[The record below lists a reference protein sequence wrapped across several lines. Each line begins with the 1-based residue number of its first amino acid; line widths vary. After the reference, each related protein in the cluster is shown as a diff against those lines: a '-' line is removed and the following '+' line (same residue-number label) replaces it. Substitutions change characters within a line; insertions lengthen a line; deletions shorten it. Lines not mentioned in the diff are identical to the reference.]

1 MRKFRTRILFF
12 MFVAILP
19 AVLAFQALSA
29 WSSWRSLREAS
40 IYYFQRLASERA
52 AELSHELSSAAS
64 TAVQIAD
71 TLMKARDAG
80 LAERNFPPAIFRSA
94 LERDDYFYAAWAL
107 FLPDAWDGGDAD
119 FVGAEGYDETGGFS
133 PWLYRDESGGIAE
146 ELLYWGEDY
155 YEEDYFREA
164 IRALRPVVLEPY
176 LDDDYAGTLMTTISV
191 PLIDPYGT
199 AYGVFGLDI
208 DLATLS
214 EQVGAGEG
222 ADVAASWSALV
233 SPEGMILGHT
243 DPALVAKPF
252 DEVESEGA
260 AVLLEAADA
269 LSAATAG
276 DGAWNTETKVAEPI
290 AFDSILSG
298 QPSYGA
304 VATVDI
310 GGIATWR
317 LVTSVPVALAE
328 KAANEAAIGMATT
341 ALALVLLLLGATL
354 FTARAVTRP
363 VTSVAMAFARMAD
376 GDFSGRLDSRRQD
389 EIGALIAGFNEVGAS
404 VSEIVRSVR
413 GSVAELE
420 TGARDLAQATSA
432 TEKTISRI
440 ATTTTRL
447 HELAEAQDERLRG
460 SAEAVIGISGDAD
473 GLTALVAEQ
482 SKALERSRSSID
494 AFSER
499 LTSSGAMIAGM
510 DEAFGELRKSSETGS
525 ATISGVR
532 ELSEDVLRKSGSL
545 GEASEVI
552 ASIASQTNLLAMNAA
567 IEAAHAGDS
576 GRGFAVVADEI
587 RKLAESTAERSKE
600 IQAILTEVN
609 EAVEAMRERSGDAD
623 TSFAHVRALIDRV
636 GTLESGIREAMVA
649 ESEEGRRLVVELE
662 RMDGLSTKVKE
673 GANGIRL
680 ANREVSESV
689 TGLGRS
695 SAVLRQL
702 SAAVDKET
710 DGLRGIVVQLR
721 AEADRTGELASGV
734 KGATERFVIEA
745 PTEDDEADFPSVATE
760 QAGSEAEAEAGS
772 AGEREA

>member
-1 MRKFRTRILFF
+1 MKKFRTRILLF
-12 MFVAILP
+12 MFGAILP
-19 AVLAFQALSA
+19 AVLAFQAVSA

-52 AELSHELSSAAS
+52 AELSHELSAAVS
-64 TAVQIAD
+64 TAIQISDA
-71 TLMKARDAG
+71 LMQAREAG
-80 LAERNFPPAIFRSA
+80 LAERNFPPALFRSA

-107 FLPDAWDGGDAD
+107 FLPDAWDGMDAAY
-119 FVGAEGYDETGGFS
+119 VGAEGYDETGGFS
-133 PWLYRDESGGIAE
+133 PWLYRDESGGLAE

-164 IRALRPVVLEPY
+164 ILAQRPVVLEPY
-176 LDDDYAGTLMTTISV
+176 LDDDYAETLMTTISV
-191 PLIDPYGT
+191 PLLDPYGT

-214 EQVGAGEG
+214 ERLGSGEG
-222 ADVAASWSALV
+222 ANVQTSWSALV

-243 DPALVAKPF
+243 DPTLVAKPF
-252 DEVESEGA
+252 AEIEGEGA
-260 AVLLEAADA
+260 SALLEAADA
-269 LSAATAG
+269 LSAATSAAG
-276 DGAWNTETKVAEPI
+276 SWDRSSKVAEPV
-290 AFDSILSG
+290 AFLSG
-298 QPSYGA
+298 LTGSRSYAA

-310 GGIATWR
+310 AGFANWR
-317 LVTSVPVALAE
+317 LVTAVPVVLAE
-328 KAANEAAIGMATT
+328 QAANEAAIGMATT

-376 GDFSGRLDSRRQD
+376 GDFSGRLESRRQD
-389 EIGALIAGFNEVGAS
+389 EIGALIGGYNEVGAA
-404 VSEIVRSVR
+404 VSDIVRSVR
-413 GSVAELE
+413 ASVAKLE
-420 TGARDLAQATSA
+420 SGAHDLAQATGA
-432 TEKTISRI
+432 TEKTIGRI
-440 ATTTTRL
+440 AATTTRL
-447 HELAEAQDERLRG
+447 RELAEAQDERLRS
-460 SAEAVIGISGDAD
+460 SAEAVIGIGGDAD
-473 GLTALVAEQ
+473 GLTTLVAEQ
-482 SKALERSRSSID
+482 AKALERSRSSID

-499 LTSSGAMIAGM
+499 LESSGAMIAGM
-510 DEAFGELRKSSETGS
+510 DQAFGELRTSSEAGS

-567 IEAAHAGDS
+567 IEAAHAGDA

-600 IQAILTEVN
+600 IQAILAQVN

-623 TSFAHVRALIDRV
+623 TSFGHVRALIDRV
-636 GTLESGIREAMVA
+636 GALESGIREAMVA
-649 ESEEGRRLVVELE
+649 ETEEGRRLVVELE
-662 RMDGLSTKVKE
+662 RMGELSTKVNE

-689 TGLGRS
+689 SGLGRS

-710 DGLRGIVVQLR
+710 EGLRSIATQLR
-721 AEADRTGELASGV
+721 AEADRTGELAAGV
-734 KGATERFVIEA
+734 KGATERFVIDA
-745 PTEDDEADFPSVATE
+745 PEDGQPAP
-760 QAGSEAEAEAGS
+760 EAEPGEAGNADPATQTGPS
-772 AGEREA
+772 